1 LNPNEIKTYNL
12 SDRKFKKSVMRGS
25 LGSLRI
31 MQTQHGD
38 FHEENKNIKICETNY
53 ESKEYHK

>member
-1 LNPNEIKTYNL
+1 
-12 SDRKFKKSVMRGS
+12 MRGS

-38 FHEENKNIKICETNY
+38 FHEENKNIKICEPNY